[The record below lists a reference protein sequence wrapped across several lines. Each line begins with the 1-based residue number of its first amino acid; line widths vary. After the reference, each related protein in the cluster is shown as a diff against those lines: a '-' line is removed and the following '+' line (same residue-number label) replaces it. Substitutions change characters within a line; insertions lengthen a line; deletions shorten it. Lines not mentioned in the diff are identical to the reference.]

1 MPDPARTGPLDKPR
15 KFSRALFNRVLSN
28 ITRDDQD
35 TVDAIRLEGI
45 STSHFYTR
53 LRDHPDLAHQ
63 FKEAQIRRDAVR
75 NTRRVEEAEA
85 ELHRRAV
92 RGWTEPVFDIKGNH
106 CGEKPRY
113 SDACLIF
120 LLKKWRP
127 EVYDDKPAA
136 LIQNNVAVATGD
148 ARKILD
154 AWRERLG
161 AAPSAEASE

>member
-1 MPDPARTGPLDKPR
+1 MPDPRRTGPLDRPR
-15 KFSRALFNRVLSN
+15 KFSRALFDRVLSN
-28 ITRDDQD
+28 ITRDDKN
-35 TVDAIRLEGI
+35 TLEAIETEGI
-45 STSHFYTR
+45 SARHFYR
-53 LRDHPDLAHQ
+53 HLEDRPDLARE

-92 RGWTEPVFDIKGNH
+92 RGWSEPVFDIKGNH

-148 ARKILD
+148 ARKILS

-161 AAPSAEASE
+161 AAPPPEAPQ

>member
-1 MPDPARTGPLDKPR
+1 MPDPARVGLPDKPR
-15 KFSRALFNRVLSN
+15 KFSRALFDRVVAN
-28 ITRDDQD
+28 IIRDDKD
-35 TVDAIRLEGI
+35 TLDAIRVEGI
-45 STSHFYTR
+45 STSLFYDR
-53 LRDHPDLAHQ
+53 LREHPDLARA
-63 FKEAQIRRDAVR
+63 FKEAQVRRDAVR

-92 RGWTEPVFDIKGNH
+92 RGWSEPVFDIKGNH
-106 CGEKPRY
+106 CGEKQRY

-148 ARKILD
+148 ARKILA

-161 AAPSAEASE
+161 AAPPPEAPQ